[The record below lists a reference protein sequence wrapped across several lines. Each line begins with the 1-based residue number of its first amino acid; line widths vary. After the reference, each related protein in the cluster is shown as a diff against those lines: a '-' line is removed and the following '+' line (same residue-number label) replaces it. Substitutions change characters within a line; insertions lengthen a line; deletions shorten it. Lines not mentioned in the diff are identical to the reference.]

1 MIAEQLIDDA
11 IILNNWIV
19 KNNINIRDCAKVFNY
34 YYEEIAKHKFQND
47 VKYFIKL
54 QKKLR
59 YERI

>member
-1 MIAEQLIDDA
+1 MQAEQLVIDA
-11 IILNNWIV
+11 IILNDWI
-19 KNNINIRDCAKVFNY
+19 KENKISIRDCAKVFNY